1 MNKDVFQDR
10 YCRDAVEIGRV
21 ADDNLTAS
29 MNRGSQLLDGR
40 TQRASKYIK
49 HTVQRVAFQRGEW
62 AAAFG
67 KRGTRSGGAAET

>member
-1 MNKDVFQDR
+1 
-10 YCRDAVEIGRV
+10 
-21 ADDNLTAS
+21 